1 LPSKQSSTGQV
12 GDSNAGL
19 LPFCFNAFEKGGKS
33 PMARETVTRVVSD
46 LSGEEIAE
54 DQAWIMEL
62 TPPDGRRNKV
72 RLDLSGAEARDFVS
86 KGTEIKRRGRRP
98 GTKNK

>member
-1 LPSKQSSTGQV
+1 
-12 GDSNAGL
+12 
-19 LPFCFNAFEKGGKS
+19 
-33 PMARETVTRVVSD
+33 MARETVTRVVSD